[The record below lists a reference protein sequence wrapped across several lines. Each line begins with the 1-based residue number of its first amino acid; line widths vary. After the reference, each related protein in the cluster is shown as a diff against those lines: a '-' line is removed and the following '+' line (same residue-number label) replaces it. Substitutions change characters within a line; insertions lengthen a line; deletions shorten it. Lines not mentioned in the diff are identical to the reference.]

1 MRVKSPS
8 LETAVDALSGGN
20 QQKVVFAKWL
30 LRDPDILIL
39 DEPTRGIDVGAKYE
53 IYKIMLE
60 LAGAGKAILMISSE
74 LPELI
79 GVCDR
84 IYVMSKGRITGELSA
99 PEFDQERI
107 MKYATTVA

>member
-1 MRVKSPS
+1 
-8 LETAVDALSGGN
+8 
-20 QQKVVFAKWL
+20 
-30 LRDPDILIL
+30 
-39 DEPTRGIDVGAKYE
+39 
-53 IYKIMLE
+53 MLE

-99 PEFDQERI
+99 DEFDQERI

>member
-1 MRVKSPS
+1 
-8 LETAVDALSGGN
+8 
-20 QQKVVFAKWL
+20 
-30 LRDPDILIL
+30 
-39 DEPTRGIDVGAKYE
+39 
-53 IYKIMLE
+53 MLE

-99 PEFDQERI
+99 AEFDQERI